1 VNHESTS
8 RIFSEFFRGAVGLH
22 ILHHAAEKGGVHGA
36 WIAQEL
42 QRHGY
47 RLSPG
52 SLYPTLHRLES
63 EGLLVS
69 HKEVHAGRSRRVYR
83 ATKSG
88 RAALKGSRK
97 ALRELAEE
105 LLE

>member
-1 VNHESTS
+1 MRQESGI
-8 RIFSEFFRGAVGLH
+8 RILSDFFRGAVGLH
-22 ILHHAAEKGGVHGA
+22 ILHHAAERGGVHGA

-42 QRHGY
+42 RRHGY

-69 HKEVHAGRSRRVYR
+69 HKEVQAGRSRRVYR
-83 ATKSG
+83 ATKAG
-88 RAALKGSRK
+88 RAALKGANK

-105 LLE
+105 LLG

>member
-1 VNHESTS
+1 MERESGS
-8 RIFSEFFRGAVGLH
+8 RILSEFFRGAVGLH
-22 ILHHAAEKGGVHGA
+22 ILHHAAERGGVHGA
-36 WIAQEL
+36 WIAREL
-42 QRHGY
+42 RRHGY

-52 SLYPTLHRLES
+52 SLYPTLHRLEAD
-63 EGLLVS
+63 GLLVS